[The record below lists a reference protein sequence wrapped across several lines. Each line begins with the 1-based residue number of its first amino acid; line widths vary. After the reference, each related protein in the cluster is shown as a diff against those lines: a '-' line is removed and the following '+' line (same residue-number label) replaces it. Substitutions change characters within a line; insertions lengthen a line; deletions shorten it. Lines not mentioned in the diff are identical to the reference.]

1 MVSAMKVVT
10 RARVEGL
17 VICLVALGYLVE
29 TQRIPSLFQM
39 PGVPGPTAFPTLVG
53 LVFAAAGF
61 WRLVTG
67 GGRLAAVEEA
77 EPVPPA
83 PAPAVDAEPTRPAPA
98 PTVGGLFATHGR
110 FYAMWAVVLAYL
122 ALMPAVGF
130 PIATAVSLVALF
142 ALLGERRWPV
152 GIGIALATTA
162 VLYLGFGKGL
172 GVRLP
177 LGLLERLV
185 K

>member
-1 MVSAMKVVT
+1 MVNAMKFVT

-29 TQRIPSLFQM
+29 TQRIPSLYQM

-53 LVFAAAGF
+53 LAFAAAGL

-67 GGRLAAVEEA
+67 GGRAAAPQEA
-77 EPVPPA
+77 DATSAAGADPDPSTPVPA
-83 PAPAVDAEPTRPAPA
+83 A
-98 PTVGGLFATHGR
+98 GGFVATHGR

-122 ALMPAVGF
+122 ALMPTVGF
-130 PIATAVSLVALF
+130 PIATGVALVVLF

-152 GIGIALATTA
+152 TIGIAAATTA
-162 VLYLGFGKGL
+162 VLYFGFAKGL
-172 GVRLP
+172 AVRLP

>member
-1 MVSAMKVVT
+1 MVNAMKVVT

-29 TQRIPSLFQM
+29 TQKIPSLFQM

-53 LVFAAAGF
+53 LVLAVAGL

-67 GGRLAAVEEA
+67 GGRGVAAEA
-77 EPVPPA
+77 AA
-83 PAPAVDAEPTRPAPA
+83 PGAEATEATPSTSARA
-98 PTVGGLFATHGR
+98 VGGPVARHGR
-110 FYAMWAVVLAYL
+110 FYAMWAVVLAFL

-130 PIATAVSLVALF
+130 PIATAVSLAALF
-142 ALLGERRWPV
+142 ALLGERRWRV
-152 GIGIALATTA
+152 GIGLALATTA
-162 VLYLGFGKGL
+162 VLYFGFGKGL